1 MHPSSDLNPAE
12 NECGELKRTSTN
24 SEGSAEILDEGMVS
38 DLLSGF
44 ASPEICHT
52 ARHSRRLRV
61 FNTSQSVQPRK
72 PSKTLPPKSPDPQ
85 GGSICKGF
93 LVLHKVSSI
102 LYCQESLNI
111 SISQNILTATKYPL
125 AVLWSGCGL
134 TELSYTRL
142 GKVQN
147 IPVPREGTLLQGMQC
162 NANDNSTAALNGSTL
177 STVVATTADSTKST
191 VPLTSLKST
200 TQAPTTKATS
210 PAQTGPSSTVAYQ
223 DPANNT
229 TSQNVLVTTQI
240 TTIQPTTP
248 NAGTTL
254 TTFNNSPQTSPTT
267 LIATDPNQT
276 ELPTT
281 ESDSKSTAS
290 QSLGTTKAQ
299 TTTASIIPGQRI
311 DEDITTNTPEEIFNY
326 SFDPSNSTEYSFDP
340 SNSTEKNNVRQTC
353 KTLGQKMKGNCTVTV
368 EIHDKRLIATVT
380 IDGEGN
386 ADQKIPPDNYK
397 PIEPVSGVTDS
408 DNFQKEDVIVV
419 RITRHVD
426 QHLTEELQTVENG
439 YHDNPTLEVMEVQPE
454 MQEKKLTMNRE
465 FNDSWIV
472 PIDNLLK
479 EDIPDEED
487 THL

>member
-1 MHPSSDLNPAE
+1 MKMAISW
-12 NECGELKRTSTN
+12 
-24 SEGSAEILDEGMVS
+24 
-38 DLLSGF
+38 
-44 ASPEICHT
+44 
-52 ARHSRRLRV
+52 
-61 FNTSQSVQPRK
+61 
-72 PSKTLPPKSPDPQ
+72 TL
-85 GGSICKGF
+85 I
-93 LVLHKVSSI
+93 VL
-102 LYCQESLNI
+102 
-111 SISQNILTATKYPL
+111 
-125 AVLWSGCGL
+125 
-134 TELSYTRL
+134 
-142 GKVQN
+142 
-147 IPVPREGTLLQGMQC
+147 GTLLQGMQC
-162 NANDNSTAALNGSTL
+162 NANDNSTAASNGSTL

-191 VPLTSLKST
+191 VPLTSLSSTKPTTSSASLESTTPVTTLTSLKSSTPSSSPEST

-210 PAQTGPSSTVAYQ
+210 PEQTGPSSTVANQ

-254 TTFNNSPQTSPTT
+254 TTLNNSPQSSPTT
-267 LIATDPNQT
+267 LIATDPNQST
-276 ELPTT
+276 TNLNKPATTISTKDGTTQLLSTQTSPSAVAKNSELPTT
-281 ESDSKSTAS
+281 EPDSKSTAS
-290 QSLGTTKAQ
+290 QSLGTTKAR
-299 TTTASIIPGQRI
+299 TTTASIIPGLRI

-326 SFDPSNSTEYSFDP
+326 SFDPSNSTEYSFDL
-340 SNSTEKNNVRQTC
+340 SNSTEKNVLVQTC

-380 IDGEGN
+380 ID

-397 PIEPVSGVTDS
+397 PTEPASV
-408 DNFQKEDVIVV
+408 DNSTSEKQNVNEDTIPDTLIAILASCGALVLILCCFAAYCTYH
-419 RITRHVD
+419 RRSYRKNQ

>member
-1 MHPSSDLNPAE
+1 MKMAISW
-12 NECGELKRTSTN
+12 
-24 SEGSAEILDEGMVS
+24 
-38 DLLSGF
+38 
-44 ASPEICHT
+44 
-52 ARHSRRLRV
+52 
-61 FNTSQSVQPRK
+61 
-72 PSKTLPPKSPDPQ
+72 TL
-85 GGSICKGF
+85 I
-93 LVLHKVSSI
+93 VL
-102 LYCQESLNI
+102 
-111 SISQNILTATKYPL
+111 
-125 AVLWSGCGL
+125 
-134 TELSYTRL
+134 
-142 GKVQN
+142 
-147 IPVPREGTLLQGMQC
+147 GTLLQGMQC
-162 NANDNSTAALNGSTL
+162 NANDNSTAASNGSTL

-191 VPLTSLKST
+191 VPLTSLSSTKPTTSSASLESTTPVTTLTSLKSSTPSSSPEST

-210 PAQTGPSSTVAYQ
+210 PAQTGPSSTVANQ

-254 TTFNNSPQTSPTT
+254 TTLNNSPQSSPTT
-267 LIATDPNQT
+267 LIATDPNQST
-276 ELPTT
+276 TNLNKPATTISTKDGTTQLLSTQTSPSAVAKNSELPTT
-281 ESDSKSTAS
+281 EPDSKSTAS
-290 QSLGTTKAQ
+290 QSLGTTKAR
-299 TTTASIIPGQRI
+299 TTTASIIPGLRI

-326 SFDPSNSTEYSFDP
+326 SFDL
-340 SNSTEKNNVRQTC
+340 SNSTEKNVLVQTC
-353 KTLGQKMKGNCTVTV
+353 KTLGQKMKGNCTVNV

-380 IDGEGN
+380 ID

-397 PIEPVSGVTDS
+397 PTEPASA
-408 DNFQKEDVIVV
+408 DNSTSEKQNVNEDTIPDTLIAILASCGALVLILCCFAAYCTYH
-419 RITRHVD
+419 RRSYRKNQ

>member
-1 MHPSSDLNPAE
+1 MKMAISW
-12 NECGELKRTSTN
+12 
-24 SEGSAEILDEGMVS
+24 
-38 DLLSGF
+38 
-44 ASPEICHT
+44 
-52 ARHSRRLRV
+52 
-61 FNTSQSVQPRK
+61 
-72 PSKTLPPKSPDPQ
+72 TL
-85 GGSICKGF
+85 I
-93 LVLHKVSSI
+93 VL
-102 LYCQESLNI
+102 
-111 SISQNILTATKYPL
+111 
-125 AVLWSGCGL
+125 
-134 TELSYTRL
+134 
-142 GKVQN
+142 
-147 IPVPREGTLLQGMQC
+147 GTLLQGMQC
-162 NANDNSTAALNGSTL
+162 NANDNSTAALNGTTL

-191 VPLTSLKST
+191 VPLTSLSSTKPTTSSASLESTTPVTTLTSLKPSTPSSSPEST
-200 TQAPTTKATS
+200 TQVPTTKATS

-254 TTFNNSPQTSPTT
+254 TTFNNSPQSSPTT
-267 LIATDPNQT
+267 LIATDPNQST
-276 ELPTT
+276 TNSNKPVTTTFTKDGTTQLLSTQTSPSAVAKNSELPTT
-281 ESDSKSTAS
+281 EPDSKSTAS

-299 TTTASIIPGQRI
+299 TTTASIIPGQRS
-311 DEDITTNTPEEIFNY
+311 DEDITTNTPQKIFNY
-326 SFDPSNSTEYSFDP
+326 SFDL
-340 SNSTEKNNVRQTC
+340 SNSTEKNVLVQTC

-380 IDGEGN
+380 ID

-397 PIEPVSGVTDS
+397 PTEPASV
-408 DNFQKEDVIVV
+408 DNSTLEKQNVNEDTIPDTLIAILASCGALVLILCCFAAYCTYH
-419 RITRHVD
+419 RRSYRKNQ

>member
-1 MHPSSDLNPAE
+1 MKMAISW
-12 NECGELKRTSTN
+12 
-24 SEGSAEILDEGMVS
+24 
-38 DLLSGF
+38 
-44 ASPEICHT
+44 
-52 ARHSRRLRV
+52 
-61 FNTSQSVQPRK
+61 
-72 PSKTLPPKSPDPQ
+72 TL
-85 GGSICKGF
+85 I
-93 LVLHKVSSI
+93 VL
-102 LYCQESLNI
+102 
-111 SISQNILTATKYPL
+111 
-125 AVLWSGCGL
+125 
-134 TELSYTRL
+134 
-142 GKVQN
+142 
-147 IPVPREGTLLQGMQC
+147 GTLLQGMQC
-162 NANDNSTAALNGSTL
+162 NANDNSTAALNGTTL

-191 VPLTSLKST
+191 VPLTSLSSTKPTTSSASLESTTPVTTLTSLKSSTPSSSPEST

-210 PAQTGPSSTVAYQ
+210 PAQTGPSSTVANQ

-254 TTFNNSPQTSPTT
+254 TTLNNSPQSSPTT
-267 LIATDPNQT
+267 LIATDPNQST
-276 ELPTT
+276 TNSNKPVTTTFTKDGTTQLLSTQTSPSAVAKNSELPTT
-281 ESDSKSTAS
+281 EPDSKSTAS
-290 QSLGTTKAQ
+290 QSLGTTKAR
-299 TTTASIIPGQRI
+299 TTTASIIPGLRI

-326 SFDPSNSTEYSFDP
+326 SFDL
-340 SNSTEKNNVRQTC
+340 SNSTEKNVLVQTC
-353 KTLGQKMKGNCTVTV
+353 KTLGQKMKGNCTVNV

-380 IDGEGN
+380 ID

-397 PIEPVSGVTDS
+397 PTEPASA
-408 DNFQKEDVIVV
+408 DNSTSEKQNVNEDTIPDTLIAILASCGALVLILCCFAAYCTYH
-419 RITRHVD
+419 RRSYRKNQ

>member
-1 MHPSSDLNPAE
+1 MKMAISW
-12 NECGELKRTSTN
+12 
-24 SEGSAEILDEGMVS
+24 
-38 DLLSGF
+38 
-44 ASPEICHT
+44 
-52 ARHSRRLRV
+52 
-61 FNTSQSVQPRK
+61 
-72 PSKTLPPKSPDPQ
+72 TL
-85 GGSICKGF
+85 I
-93 LVLHKVSSI
+93 VL
-102 LYCQESLNI
+102 
-111 SISQNILTATKYPL
+111 
-125 AVLWSGCGL
+125 
-134 TELSYTRL
+134 
-142 GKVQN
+142 
-147 IPVPREGTLLQGMQC
+147 GTLLQGMQC
-162 NANDNSTAALNGSTL
+162 NANDNSTAALNGTTL

-191 VPLTSLKST
+191 VPLTSLSSTKPTTSSASLESTTPVTTLTSLKPSTPSSSPEST

-254 TTFNNSPQTSPTT
+254 TTFNNSPQSSPTT
-267 LIATDPNQT
+267 LIATDPNQSTTNSNKPVTTTFTKDGTTQLLSTQTSPSAVAKNSEITNT
-276 ELPTT
+276 ERLA
-281 ESDSKSTAS
+281 KSTAS
-290 QSLGTTKAQ
+290 QSLGTTKAR
-299 TTTASIIPGQRI
+299 TTTASIIPGLRI

-326 SFDPSNSTEYSFDP
+326 SFDPSNSTEYSFDL
-340 SNSTEKNNVRQTC
+340 SNSTEKNIVHQTC
-353 KTLGQKMKGNCTVTV
+353 KMLGQKMKGNCTVNV

-380 IDGEGN
+380 ID

-397 PIEPVSGVTDS
+397 PTEPASV
-408 DNFQKEDVIVV
+408 DNSTSEKQNVNKDTIPDTLIAILASCGALVLILCCFAAYCTYHRRSYRKNQ
-419 RITRHVD
+419 
-426 QHLTEELQTVENG
+426 QHLEQKSLQTVENG

>member
-1 MHPSSDLNPAE
+1 M
-12 NECGELKRTSTN
+12 
-24 SEGSAEILDEGMVS
+24 
-38 DLLSGF
+38 
-44 ASPEICHT
+44 
-52 ARHSRRLRV
+52 
-61 FNTSQSVQPRK
+61 
-72 PSKTLPPKSPDPQ
+72 
-85 GGSICKGF
+85 
-93 LVLHKVSSI
+93 
-102 LYCQESLNI
+102 
-111 SISQNILTATKYPL
+111 
-125 AVLWSGCGL
+125 
-134 TELSYTRL
+134 
-142 GKVQN
+142 
-147 IPVPREGTLLQGMQC
+147 
-162 NANDNSTAALNGSTL
+162 
-177 STVVATTADSTKST
+177 
-191 VPLTSLKST
+191 
-200 TQAPTTKATS
+200 
-210 PAQTGPSSTVAYQ
+210 AYQ

-254 TTFNNSPQTSPTT
+254 TTFNNSPQSSPTT
-267 LIATDPNQT
+267 LIVTDPNQST
-276 ELPTT
+276 TNSNKPVTTTFTKDGTTQLLSTQTSPSAVAKNSELPTT
-281 ESDSKSTAS
+281 EPDSKSTAS

-299 TTTASIIPGQRI
+299 TTTASIIPGQRS
-311 DEDITTNTPEEIFNY
+311 DEDITTNTPQKIFNY
-326 SFDPSNSTEYSFDP
+326 SFDL
-340 SNSTEKNNVRQTC
+340 SNSTEKNVLVQTC

-380 IDGEGN
+380 ID

-397 PIEPVSGVTDS
+397 PTEPASV
-408 DNFQKEDVIVV
+408 DNSTSEKQNVNEDTIPDTLIAILASCGALVLILCCFAAYCTYH
-419 RITRHVD
+419 RRSYRKNQ

>member
-1 MHPSSDLNPAE
+1 MKMAISW
-12 NECGELKRTSTN
+12 
-24 SEGSAEILDEGMVS
+24 
-38 DLLSGF
+38 
-44 ASPEICHT
+44 
-52 ARHSRRLRV
+52 
-61 FNTSQSVQPRK
+61 
-72 PSKTLPPKSPDPQ
+72 TL
-85 GGSICKGF
+85 I
-93 LVLHKVSSI
+93 VL
-102 LYCQESLNI
+102 
-111 SISQNILTATKYPL
+111 
-125 AVLWSGCGL
+125 
-134 TELSYTRL
+134 
-142 GKVQN
+142 
-147 IPVPREGTLLQGMQC
+147 GTLLQGMQC
-162 NANDNSTAALNGSTL
+162 NANDNSTAALNGTTL

-191 VPLTSLKST
+191 VPLTSLSSTKPTTSSASLESTTPVTTLTSLKPSTPSSSPEST

-254 TTFNNSPQTSPTT
+254 TTLNNSPQSSPTT
-267 LIATDPNQT
+267 LIATDPNQST
-276 ELPTT
+276 TNSNKPVTTTFTKDGTTQLLSTQTSPSAVAKNSELPTT
-281 ESDSKSTAS
+281 EPDSKSTAS

-299 TTTASIIPGQRI
+299 TTTASIIPGQRS
-311 DEDITTNTPEEIFNY
+311 DEDITTNTPQKIFNY
-326 SFDPSNSTEYSFDP
+326 SFDL
-340 SNSTEKNNVRQTC
+340 SNSTEKNVLVQTC

-380 IDGEGN
+380 ID

-397 PIEPVSGVTDS
+397 PTEPASV
-408 DNFQKEDVIVV
+408 DNSTSEKQNVNEDTIPDTLIAILASCGALVLILCCFAAYCTYH
-419 RITRHVD
+419 RRSYRKNQ

>member
-1 MHPSSDLNPAE
+1 MKMAISW
-12 NECGELKRTSTN
+12 
-24 SEGSAEILDEGMVS
+24 
-38 DLLSGF
+38 
-44 ASPEICHT
+44 
-52 ARHSRRLRV
+52 
-61 FNTSQSVQPRK
+61 
-72 PSKTLPPKSPDPQ
+72 TL
-85 GGSICKGF
+85 I
-93 LVLHKVSSI
+93 VL
-102 LYCQESLNI
+102 
-111 SISQNILTATKYPL
+111 
-125 AVLWSGCGL
+125 
-134 TELSYTRL
+134 
-142 GKVQN
+142 
-147 IPVPREGTLLQGMQC
+147 GTLLQGMQC
-162 NANDNSTAALNGSTL
+162 NANDNSTAALNGTTL

-191 VPLTSLKST
+191 VPLTSLSSTKPTTSSASLESTTPVTTLTSLKPSTPSSSPEST

-254 TTFNNSPQTSPTT
+254 TTFNNSPQSSPTT
-267 LIATDPNQT
+267 LIATDPNQST
-276 ELPTT
+276 TNSNKPVTTTFTKDGTTQLLSTQTSPSAVAKNSELPTT
-281 ESDSKSTAS
+281 EPDSKSTAS

-299 TTTASIIPGQRI
+299 TTTASIIPGQRS
-311 DEDITTNTPEEIFNY
+311 DEDITTNTPQKIFNY
-326 SFDPSNSTEYSFDP
+326 SFDL
-340 SNSTEKNNVRQTC
+340 SNSTEKNVLVQTC

-380 IDGEGN
+380 ID

-397 PIEPVSGVTDS
+397 PTEPASV
-408 DNFQKEDVIVV
+408 DNSTSEKQNVNEDTIPDTLIAILASCGALVLILCCFAAYCTYH
-419 RITRHVD
+419 RRSYRKNQ